1 MTSKSI
7 LTGLLISIFLVGFAL
22 AEGGFYGTINY
33 KDCTCDTWDDVMIQL
48 YEGGGEPDAYGVFCA
63 GVPCY
68 NTGHHT
74 YPTGYYKLWV
84 DLNDF
89 SDCDK
94 SNIEIIYHDADL
106 GDQEVNLTVNGKED
120 QPEGGGDE

>member
-1 MTSKSI
+1 MNSKSI
-7 LTGLLISIFLVGFAL
+7 LTGLLISIFLVGIAL

-33 KDCTCDTWDDVMIQL
+33 KDCTCDTNDDVI
-48 YEGGGEPDAYGVFCA
+48 CS